1 MSLKNISAK
10 RNSISNDEMK
20 KKLMKTN
27 DPVDP
32 IIADESIA
40 ESVNATAS
48 DSAKEMGKTNKKEN
62 CGRKKVMKRKDAAFA
77 VYLTAEE
84 AEEMKQYCEKEDRST
99 SFFIRRAIQN
109 ELARIKKD

>member
-1 MSLKNISAK
+1 M
-10 RNSISNDEMK
+10 E
-20 KKLMKTN
+20 TN

-32 IIADESIA
+32 IIADESIT
-40 ESVNATAS
+40 ESVNVTAS
-48 DSAKEMGKTNKKEN
+48 APAKEIEKADKKEKS
-62 CGRKKVMKRKDAAFA
+62 GRKKVVKRKDAGFA